1 MQKYCTQTVF
11 KMTLRKKAAYKMTLD
26 ENKHVQPS
34 TK

>member
-1 MQKYCTQTVF
+1 MQKYCTQAVF
-11 KMTLRKKAAYKMTLD
+11 KMTLRKKAVNKMTLD